1 MYYIQLRMNYAEK
14 RIEYNDV
21 MMINDS
27 LFLYNMGYEK
37 PHICSCHIIV
47 RVTL

>member
-1 MYYIQLRMNYAEK
+1 MNGSKRMES
-14 RIEYNDV
+14 YNDI
-21 MMINDS
+21 MKINDS
-27 LFLYNMGYEK
+27 LFFYNMGYEK